1 MASMFAATSMPDR
14 DWWAAL
20 WPDPSSLLR
29 ALGVTADMTAL
40 DLCCGDGYFA
50 VPLARIVDGRVY
62 ALDIDPEMI
71 NQARADAERRGV
83 LALQW
88 ITGDAYDVAAVIRD
102 PVDFVL
108 LANTLHGVPDK
119 RALAGAVAEVLRPG
133 GLFAIINWHPRPREK
148 TTVLGVKR
156 GPPTELRMNIADVEA
171 VVVPAGLVLNRAIE
185 LPPYHYGAVF
195 ERRCE

>member
-1 MASMFAATSMPDR
+1 
-14 DWWAAL
+14 
-20 WPDPSSLLR
+20 
-29 ALGVTADMTAL
+29 
-40 DLCCGDGYFA
+40 
-50 VPLARIVDGRVY
+50 
-62 ALDIDPEMI
+62 
-71 NQARADAERRGV
+71 
-83 LALQW
+83 
-88 ITGDAYDVAAVIRD
+88 VIRD

-133 GLFAIINWHPRPREK
+133 GLFAIVNWHPRPREK

-171 VVVPAGLVLNRAIE
+171 VVVPAGLVLNRSIE

-195 ERRCE
+195 ERRYE